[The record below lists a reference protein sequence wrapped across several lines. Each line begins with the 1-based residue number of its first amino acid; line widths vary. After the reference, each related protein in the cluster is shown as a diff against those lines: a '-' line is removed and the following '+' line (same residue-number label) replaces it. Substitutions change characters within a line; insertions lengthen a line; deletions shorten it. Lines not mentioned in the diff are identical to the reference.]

1 MNLRRYATVKLALCI
16 AAISL
21 AGCADRGEMASDGPA
36 YDMAQTTGAR
46 QVRVTGC
53 FQEMSGF
60 NNFVL
65 SNVGDAPGVEP
76 SATRAYRIEQS
87 GELEQYI
94 GKRVTIDGSVSEV
107 DAAAG
112 ARAGRAVSGDLD
124 FNEMPELHVRS
135 VTAVSD
141 NCGAAPK

>member
-1 MNLRRYATVKLALCI
+1 MNLRRHATVKLALCV

-21 AGCADRGEMASDGPA
+21 AGCADRGEMASDGSA
-36 YDMAQTTGAR
+36 YDMTQTTGAR

-94 GKRVTIDGSVSEV
+94 G
-107 DAAAG
+107 
-112 ARAGRAVSGDLD
+112 
-124 FNEMPELHVRS
+124 
-135 VTAVSD
+135 
-141 NCGAAPK
+141 